1 VAYFFSTKEPL
12 AEGSSSQA
20 ITLCENADFFE
31 PVSIQ
36 PLSGAESEQFASVPS
51 DRLGEIKY
59 PIPPAGR
66 EENILPCLEE
76 MDPDAVMIHT
86 VGTYLLNEVR
96 QIAKEYPTA
105 LRLGMNPIEFYFYSK
120 QVDQILWSLDN
131 VDCVI
136 APSELVKENLEA
148 MGLRN
153 VVRIPTAVDLD
164 KWDKSNGDSQRV
176 VTISRVDPIKNHIT
190 SIFAMKQLGK
200 ELPNLEYKIYGKGGS
215 TGLLRRIVELTGS
228 DWISL
233 EGFKPAREALSE
245 AKVFLQ
251 TSISENQSLVALE
264 ALASGVPSVVS
275 DIRGHPQ
282 SASRVSHESMSE
294 ISAEVKRLLT
304 DEDYWKTKR
313 KEGLEEV
320 KNHDV
325 EKILPKYKRLF
336 KTLLRLRGFKTE
348 SKVLEVGNG

>member
-1 VAYFFSTKEPL
+1 MKVAYFFSTKEPL

-36 PLSGAESEQFASVPS
+36 PLSGAESEQFVSVPS

-59 PIPPAGR
+59 PIPPASR
-66 EENILPCLEE
+66 KENILPCLEE

-86 VGTYLLNEVR
+86 VGTYLLEEVR
-96 QIAKEYPTA
+96 KITKEYPTA

-148 MGLRN
+148 MGLKN
-153 VVRIPTAVDLD
+153 VVRIPTAVDLS
-164 KWDKSNGDSQRV
+164 KWDKSNGNSERV
-176 VTISRVDPIKNHIT
+176 VTISRIDPIKNHIT
-190 SIFAMKQLGK
+190 SIFAMKRLGK

-215 TGLLRRIVELTGS
+215 TGLLKRIIELTGS

-251 TSISENQSLVALE
+251 TSISENMSLSALE
-264 ALASGVPSVVS
+264 AMASGVPVVCS
-275 DIRGHPQ
+275 DIGGHPD
-282 SASRVSHESMSE
+282 SASRISHESMKE
-294 ISAEVKRLLT
+294 VAEEVKRLLT
-304 DEDYWKTKR
+304 DDEYWETKR
-313 KEGLEEV
+313 EEGLEEV
-320 KNHDV
+320 RNYDV
-325 EKILPKYKRLF
+325 SCVIPKYEALFENLLSLKSFKR
-336 KTLLRLRGFKTE
+336 E
-348 SKVLEVGNG
+348 SRMLEG

>member
-36 PLSGAESEQFASVPS
+36 PLSGAESEQFAIVPS

-59 PIPPAGR
+59 PIPPASR

-96 QIAKEYPTA
+96 KIAKKYPTA

-136 APSELVKENLEA
+136 APSQLVKENLEA

-153 VVRIPTAVDLD
+153 VVRIPTAVDLS
-164 KWDKSNGDSQRV
+164 KWNKSDENSQKV
-176 VTISRVDPIKNHIT
+176 VTISRVDPIKNHIM
-190 SIFAMKQLGK
+190 SIFAMKRLGK
-200 ELPNLEYKIYGKGGS
+200 ELPNLEYEIYGKGGS
-215 TGLLRRIVELTGS
+215 TGLLRRIVELTGA

-233 EGFKPAREALSE
+233 EGFKPAKKVLSK
-245 AKVFLQ
+245 ARVFLQ
-251 TSISENQSLVALE
+251 TSISENMSLSALE
-264 ALASGVPSVVS
+264 SLASGVPVVCS
-275 DIRGHPQ
+275 DIGGHPS
-282 SASRVSHESMSE
+282 SASKVSHESMKE
-294 ISAEVKRLLT
+294 VADEVKKLLTDDEYWETKREEGLAEVKN
-304 DEDYWKTKR
+304 Y
-313 KEGLEEV
+313 
-320 KNHDV
+320 DV
-325 EKILPKYKRLF
+325 SSVIPSY
-336 KTLLRLRGFKTE
+336 KTLFENLLSLKSFKRE
-348 SKVLEVGNG
+348 SRMLEG

>member
-36 PLSGAESEQFASVPS
+36 PLSGAESKQFASVPS

-153 VVRIPTAVDLD
+153 VVRIPTAVDLS
-164 KWDKSNGDSQRV
+164 KWDKSDGNSQRV

-190 SIFAMKQLGK
+190 SIFAMKRLGK

-215 TGLLRRIVELTGS
+215 TGLLKRIIDLTGS

-233 EGFKPAREALSE
+233 EGFKPARKALSE

-251 TSISENQSLVALE
+251 TSISENMSL
-264 ALASGVPSVVS
+264 SVPLIVS
-275 DIRGHPQ
+275 T
-282 SASRVSHESMSE
+282 SSHVFPPS
-294 ISAEVKRLLT
+294 T
-304 DEDYWKTKR
+304 D
-313 KEGLEEV
+313 L
-320 KNHDV
+320 
-325 EKILPKYKRLF
+325 
-336 KTLLRLRGFKTE
+336 
-348 SKVLEVGNG
+348 